1 MIILFKFI
9 ISCFYGGRFYC
20 LGCSVFGSSK
30 PLQELLHAVIVKA
43 NNNITENDDSFF
55 ILLLY

>member
-1 MIILFKFI
+1 MMIGSIV
-9 ISCFYGGRFYC
+9 
-20 LGCSVFGSSK
+20 GCSVFGSSK